1 MFKIEISIYDLSGS
15 TPMSNNNIWLD
26 EIIEILTE
34 LGVTETLYQ
43 IKTKVIERI
52 KIDLIR

>member
-1 MFKIEISIYDLSGS
+1 
-15 TPMSNNNIWLD
+15 MSNNNIWLD